1 MFTGIIEEIGTIHN
15 VVNKSDIHQ
24 YRIQVSTEFMNG
36 VLIGDSIAVNGVC
49 LTAYELENDSFQ
61 VDVSSET
68 QKCTSFGQINI
79 EEPISENQVNLER
92 AVTPTTRLGGHFVS
106 GHVDGLG
113 ILHKREDTSNETV
126 LWISSPAELVKY
138 IATKGSICINGVS
151 LTVNETKGD
160 QHCLT
165 IIPHTLQ
172 NTTLKSL
179 QEQDVVNIEVDL
191 LARYLENLSRKTS

>member
-1 MFTGIIEEIGTIHN
+1 MFTGIIEEVGTIQS
-15 VVNKSDIHQ
+15 VGKKDDIHQ
-24 YRIQVSTEFMNG
+24 YCIQTSADFMNS
-36 VLIGDSIAVNGVC
+36 VKIGDSVSVNGVC
-49 LTAYELENDSFQ
+49 LTAYELKNDSFQ

-68 QKCTSFGQINI
+68 QKCTSFGQTIFDQSNR
-79 EEPISENQVNLER
+79 ENKVNLER

-113 ILHKREDTSNETV
+113 RLVKRDDNINETV
-126 LWISSPAELVKY
+126 LWVSCPAELVKY

-151 LTVNETKGD
+151 LTVNETNDD
-160 QHCLT
+160 QHSLT

-179 QEQDVVNIEVDL
+179 QVQDLVNIEVDL
-191 LARYLENLSRKTS
+191 IARYLEKLSQD

>member
-15 VVNKSDIHQ
+15 VANKRDIHQ
-24 YRIQVSTEFMNG
+24 YRIQASVDFMNG
-36 VLIGDSIAVNGVC
+36 VQLGDSVAVNGVC
-49 LTAYELENDSFQ
+49 LTAYELEKDAFQ

-68 QKCTSFGQINI
+68 QKCTNFGQVFR
-79 EEPISENQVNLER
+79 ENQVNLER

-113 ILHKREDTSNETV
+113 TLLKRDDNTNETV
-126 LWISSPAELVKY
+126 FWISSPTGLAKY

-165 IIPHTLQ
+165 IIPHTLE

-179 QEQDVVNIEVDL
+179 QVQDTVNIEVDL
-191 LARYLENLSRKTS
+191 LARYLEQLSSN